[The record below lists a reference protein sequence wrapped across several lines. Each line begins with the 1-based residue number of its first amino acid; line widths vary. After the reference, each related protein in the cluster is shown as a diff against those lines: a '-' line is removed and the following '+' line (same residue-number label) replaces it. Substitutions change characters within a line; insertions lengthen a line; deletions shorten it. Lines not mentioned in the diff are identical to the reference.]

1 MKIKSKTTHSS
12 KNIFLLS
19 VLSTMTLISTSV
31 FAQPS
36 DKPLS
41 LQSMSQSVQEWDLL
55 KADVKRLVAMQKDSI
70 NGNAN
75 TGVNNDVLLTSDVK
89 SAAVVSTTK
98 QLSLS
103 QMSNSIKE
111 WDELQPDVKRL
122 ITLQKEKK
130 AAEIKALQEPVINL
144 PVVEEVPVVEEA
156 PVVEEVV
163 VEDIAIEPEVIAPII
178 ESTHVGKWGIQIG
191 AYYSTKDIELATN
204 IFYKKFGDLKET
216 TFTYSESVPT
226 KTAGKELLRLKVGQ
240 FENFKMA
247 NEQCALFKQQKFDC
261 LPAKLAENSTR
272 VNP

>member
-1 MKIKSKTTHSS
+1 MKIKSKTTHRS

-55 KADVKRLVAMQKDSI
+55 KADVQRLVAMQKNNVD
-70 NGNAN
+70 GNTN
-75 TGVNNDVLLTSDVK
+75 TNVSTDVLLTSDVK
-89 SAAVVSTTK
+89 PAAVVSTSK

-103 QMSNSIKE
+103 QMSHSIKE
-111 WDELQPDVKRL
+111 WDALQPDVKRL
-122 ITLQKEKK
+122 IILQKENK
-130 AAEIKALQEPVINL
+130 AAEIKTLQKPVI
-144 PVVEEVPVVEEA
+144 EIPVVEEA
-156 PVVEEVV
+156 VI
-163 VEDIAIEPEVIAPII
+163 VEDVVIENIAIEPEVIAPTI

-204 IFYKKFGDLKET
+204 IFYKKFGDLKDT

-272 VNP
+272 VNL